1 MTSSPLVGPDATTDP
16 DTAALRGRAAAG
28 TALAL
33 ALAQQ
38 GGTAVQDWA
47 TGSALPAVTAAATT
61 VADRASGVA
70 TDTVLPA
77 LTVAAAHARDAVLES
92 GPAHQVAARAALV
105 AAGARQRRGR
115 WPLLALGVVAGL
127 ALGAAA
133 ASRRRRSAPSTPS
146 ESEAGPIMS
155 AGGPPVAPG
164 HPGTT
169 RNVGGSTGGL
179 PSLADPVPDGGPG
192 AASGPAIS
200 EPPAPSSPVTE
211 LPPATTAGVDGEL
224 HT

>member
-1 MTSSPLVGPDATTDP
+1 MTSSLPVGPDATTDP

-33 ALAQQ
+33 AQR

-47 TGSALPAVTAAATT
+47 TGSALPAVTAAAAT

-146 ESEAGPIMS
+146 ESESGPIMS

-200 EPPAPSSPVTE
+200 GPPTPSSPVTE

-224 HT
+224 YT